1 MANRLEPEKEA
12 AVEIQPA
19 LKENKMGVM
28 HISSLLIS
36 MSIPMM
42 LSMLV
47 QALYN
52 VVDSIFVSRLG
63 ENALTAVSLAFPIQ
77 NLMIALGSGTGV
89 GINALLSRSL
99 GEKNKERVDKSASHG
114 IFLILVSSILFALF
128 GLFFVRYFFE
138 AQTDIEEIIS
148 YGTDYLRIC
157 TIFSF
162 GVFGQITFE
171 RLLQSTGKTFFAM
184 IAQAFGAVVNII
196 LDPIM
201 IFGYFGFP
209 RMEVAGAA
217 LATVIGQ
224 ILATLLAIV
233 FNLTI
238 NKEITFKIRG
248 FRLDLEIIKR
258 IYTVGIPSAIM
269 IAIGSIMNFGLN
281 KILMTF
287 TSTATAVFGV
297 YFRLQGFV
305 FMPIFGMNNGVI
317 PIISY
322 NYGARYRK
330 RIIRTIRLAMTYAI
344 TIMLVG
350 TAVFQIFPSQLL
362 SLFNA
367 SADMIAIGVPA
378 LRTISICF
386 VFAGFCIVSSAVFM
400 ALGSGVPSMIVS
412 TARQLVILLPAAF
425 LLSRFGGLNAI
436 WWAFPLAEIGA
447 VLLTVIFLKHF
458 YKTRI
463 KPLPANG

>member
-114 IFLILVSSILFALF
+114 IFLILVSSALFALF

-184 IAQAFGAVVNII
+184 IAQSFGAVVNII

-217 LATVIGQ
+217 LATIIGQ

-330 RIIRTIRLAMTYAI
+330 RIMRTIRLAMTYAI

-350 TAVFQIFPSQLL
+350 TAVFQIFPRQLL